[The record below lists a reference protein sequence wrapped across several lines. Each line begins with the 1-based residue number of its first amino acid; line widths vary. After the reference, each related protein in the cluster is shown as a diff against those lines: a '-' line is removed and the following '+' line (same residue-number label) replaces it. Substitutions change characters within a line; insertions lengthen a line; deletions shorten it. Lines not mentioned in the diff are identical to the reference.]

1 MIKLNKREI
10 ENLNFEI
17 SFCEELIKEK
27 PDFVDALLLLG
38 EAYTR
43 KGFYDKGLSVDK
55 QLVKLRPDDPL
66 TNYNLACSYSLI
78 GDINSSLKAL
88 EGAISKG
95 YFDSAFMKKDPD
107 LENARKDK
115 KFKKLLDKLNKKKG
129 GDVNGVWFIQE
140 DKGKEG
146 KTEEKS
152 KGFKEKGCKKTKA
165 PKEKERSK
173 EKKTRRNYLKT

>member
-1 MIKLNKREI
+1 MIKPSKREI
-10 ENLNFEI
+10 ESLNFEI

-55 QLVKLRPDDPL
+55 QLIKLKPDDPL
-66 TNYNLACSYSLI
+66 ISYNLACSYSLI
-78 GDINSSLKAL
+78 GNIDFSLKAL
-88 EGAISKG
+88 GDAINKG

-115 KFKKLLDKLNKKKG
+115 KFKKLLDELNKKKG

-140 DKGKEG
+140 GKEG
-146 KTEEKS
+146 KTEKKS
-152 KGFKEKGCKKTKA
+152 EGFKEKGCKKTKA
-165 PKEKERSK
+165 PEEKERSK
-173 EKKTRRNYLKT
+173 EKKTRRNHLKT